1 MNTLSFNSQLLPDGH
16 LYCPEQFT
24 HKKDIKIKVLVMFE
38 NTQSQASAKEIEQ
51 AAVIDNSEE
60 FLSQEEINYYM
71 KLEDI

>member
-24 HKKDIKIKVLVMFE
+24 HKKDIKFKVLVMFE